1 MRSVLHYT
9 SAYVIILYMRK
20 GQQKQGRMASRL
32 FRSSEHCLLVCR
44 AFVSGTMAQCT
55 ECAALQQHIDRLEQ
69 EKRDLLQQLQHIV
82 RDQRQRLEWMQQID
96 DMLDQNQLFIK
107 QLQPINDTPESSMT
121 DSSNESS
128 MSADVSSVQYGPP
141 KEFPIAL
148 IQQLQLF
155 ADQAMALART
165 VTANHPKFVTH
176 ARTAAIAARWQKVY
190 SGFRELSAEIDTVA
204 SMEDLPDSEDHFGT
218 PPRLSP
224 ILHTLPSTGTS
235 NPAVVSRWTGKPTKA
250 VFTDDAFY
258 DRDLRQ
264 VDAGPDPQIEAA
276 IELGW
281 HPPKPDSPTQT

>member
-1 MRSVLHYT
+1 
-9 SAYVIILYMRK
+9 
-20 GQQKQGRMASRL
+20 MASRL

-55 ECAALQQHIDRLEQ
+55 ECAALQQRIDQLEQ
-69 EKRDLLQQLQHIV
+69 EKRDLLQQLQPIL
-82 RDQRQRLEWMQQID
+82 RDQWQRLERMQQID
-96 DMLDQNQLFIK
+96 DMLDQNQLIIK
-107 QLQPINDTPESSMT
+107 QLQSINDILEPSVT

-128 MSADVSSVQYGPP
+128 MSADVSSVLYGPSN
-141 KEFPIAL
+141 EFPAAL
-148 IQQLQLF
+148 TQQLQLF
-155 ADQAMALART
+155 ADQAVALAHKVDTNRL
-165 VTANHPKFVTH
+165 KFVTH
-176 ARTAAIAARWQKVY
+176 ERTAPLAAQWQKVCN
-190 SGFRELSAEIDTVA
+190 GFVEVSAGIDAVA
-204 SMEDLPDSEDHFGT
+204 NMEDLSDSEDHFGT

-235 NPAVVSRWTGKPTKA
+235 NPAVASRWTGKPTKA

>member
-9 SAYVIILYMRK
+9 SAYVIILYMWK

-44 AFVSGTMAQCT
+44 AFADGTMAQCT
-55 ECAALQQHIDRLEQ
+55 ECAALQQRIDRLEQ
-69 EKRDLLQQLQHIV
+69 EKRDLLQQLQQKA
-82 RDQRQRLEWMQQID
+82 RDQWQRLEWMQQID

-107 QLQPINDTPESSMT
+107 QLQPINDILEPSMT

-141 KEFPIAL
+141 KEFPAAL
-148 IQQLQLF
+148 TQQLRLF
-155 ADQAMALART
+155 ADQAVALAHKVDT
-165 VTANHPKFVTH
+165 NHLKFVTH
-176 ARTAAIAARWQKVY
+176 ERTAPLAAQWQKVCN
-190 SGFRELSAEIDTVA
+190 GFVEVSAGIDAVA
-204 SMEDLPDSEDHFGT
+204 NMEDLPDSENHLGT
-218 PPRLSP
+218 PLRLSP
-224 ILHTLPSTGTS
+224 ILPTLPGTGAS
-235 NPAVVSRWTGKPTKA
+235 NPAVASRWTGKSTRA
-250 VFTDDAFY
+250 AFADDAFY

-276 IELGW
+276 IGLGW